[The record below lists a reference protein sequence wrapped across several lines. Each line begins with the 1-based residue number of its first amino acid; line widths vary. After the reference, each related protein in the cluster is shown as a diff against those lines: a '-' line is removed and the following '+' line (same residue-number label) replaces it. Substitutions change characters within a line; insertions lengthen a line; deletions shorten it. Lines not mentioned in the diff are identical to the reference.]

1 MGYPDEKCCILLT
14 RRTLPPLTDD
24 PAADG
29 IPPTDIPLP
38 VANPSVLAQN
48 SFAGNSLADINA
60 FMRAHDHL
68 PEDNTEDDEGE
79 GYHPPEF
86 SRWSDRGLYP
96 SLWLVLDDAA
106 LASDT
111 CVLCQQTYSPEEER
125 MTDAFRAVRMQY
137 CDIADSVFQL
147 GIANIDFEDLI
158 AGEDELEEGEEDIWK
173 GAPIEAAGA
182 ESYEELLRD
191 WREAGY
197 VD

>member
-1 MGYPDEKCCILLT
+1 MGYPDEKCCVLLT

-24 PAADG
+24 PDADG

-38 VANPSVLAQN
+38 VTNPSVLAQN
-48 SFAGNSLADINA
+48 SFAGNSLGDINA

-86 SRWSDRGLYP
+86 SRWTDRGLYS
-96 SLWLVLDDAA
+96 SLWLVLDDTA

-182 ESYEELLRD
+182 ESYEEILRD
-191 WREAGY
+191 WREVGY